1 AYHLLTGVPVFPN
14 TNAVAVIS
22 AHLTAPPPRL
32 SAMRPELAGLDEV
45 LARALAK
52 NPADRFALC
61 TEFADVLGLKV
72 PSGRADLTQ
81 AGITRPISLAGLS
94 AQASSID
101 DSTRRRGKRCARR
114 PLLVA
119 VSVLAV
125 LALGVL
131 VATFAAH
138 TITASDPAHEA
149 ARDRQAAEMA
159 GRRYLEALAVGD
171 ARTALSLSAAQ
182 PVNTTLLTDAALHR
196 QFAATP
202 ITNIAVQ
209 LEPGGD
215 PAQSAAQRLVLSAN
229 FGRKQS
235 RTMMGLRKIEGDW
248 KLDNTTITVTV
259 GDSGSGNA
267 SLKAVAISGI
277 PTGGISPVAVFP
289 GTPVVSSSNKYIDIS
304 AATQPLLLEAL
315 TDTQARPMIQPT
327 TTINDAGRRASQAAL
342 EARVRYCYSG
352 GHAAPP
358 ECCPCITQT
367 DLGQPLKPETI
378 HVIRFEDALDM
389 TYELDANRMV
399 VHVTGIMRYTI
410 GGDDPSGPKQ
420 FLANTTVNSLVDIS
434 RDPPVYLG
442 RR

>member
-1 AYHLLTGVPVFPN
+1 
-14 TNAVAVIS
+14 
-22 AHLTAPPPRL
+22 
-32 SAMRPELAGLDEV
+32 MRPELAGLDEV

-52 NPADRFALC
+52 NPTDRFALC

-72 PSGRADLTQ
+72 PSGRGDLTQ

-94 AQASSID
+94 AQASSVD
-101 DSTRRRGKRCARR
+101 DSTGRRGKRRARR
-114 PLLVA
+114 ALLVA

-182 PVNTTLLTDAALHR
+182 PVNTTLLTDAALRR
-196 QFAATP
+196 QLAATP
-202 ITNIAVQ
+202 ITNIVVE

-215 PAQSAAQRLVLSAN
+215 PAQSAARRLVLSAN
-229 FGRKQS
+229 FGRRQS
-235 RTMMGLRKIEGDW
+235 KTTMGLRKIDGQW
-248 KLDNTTITVTV
+248 KLDTTTITLAV

-267 SLKAVAISGI
+267 SLKSVAISGI
-277 PTGGISPVAVFP
+277 PTDGISPMAVFP
-289 GTPVVSSSNKYIDIS
+289 GTPVVSSSNKYVDIG
-304 AATQPLLLEAL
+304 AASQPLLLEAL
-315 TDTQARPMIQPT
+315 TDTGARPMIQPT
-327 TTINDAGRRASQAAL
+327 VTINDAGRRASQAAI
-342 EARVRYCYSG
+342 EARLRYCYNR
-352 GHAAPP
+352 GHVAPS

-367 DLGQPLKPETI
+367 DLGQPLKLDTI
-378 HVIRFEDALDM
+378 EVIRFEDAVNM
-389 TYELDANRMV
+389 NYELDPNRML
-399 VHVTGIMRYTI
+399 VHVTGIMRFTF

-420 FLANTTVNSLVDIS
+420 FLVNLTVNNLVDMS
-434 RDPPVYLG
+434 RDPPVYL
-442 RR
+442 RKS